1 LRWPLLL
8 RRSLDRP
15 KSFPVKQRVEQL
27 GFLVRRKV
35 EDVVDAPPVFARE
48 KVDFKRFIFGRV
60 STV

>member
-1 LRWPLLL
+1 LL

-27 GFLVRRKV
+27 GLLIGREVK
-35 EDVVDAPPVFARE
+35 DVVDAPLVFARE
-48 KVDFKRFIFGRV
+48 KVDFKSFIFGRV